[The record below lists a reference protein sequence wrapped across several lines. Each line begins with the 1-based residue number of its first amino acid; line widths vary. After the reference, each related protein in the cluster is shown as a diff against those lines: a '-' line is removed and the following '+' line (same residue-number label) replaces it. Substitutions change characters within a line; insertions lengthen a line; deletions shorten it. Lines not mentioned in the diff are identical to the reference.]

1 MFYRRYFILVL
12 ITSWCDS
19 GNFANDDNQW
29 PSGNF
34 GLPKAK
40 TGCPGDWKSGWREGW
55 RFQDMEDGYPS
66 SVASVENHMAVTFP
80 FRRSGI
86 NINRTFCMLNQI
98 NKKTRSWPK
107 GTYCIYKSRNT
118 ICPNG
123 MSHGFVKWD
132 DENKYNINKKGGYLP
147 DGIYNRDTRIY
158 YCCQTNGNWY
168 DSIELPVI
176 KPFYLLTS
184 SSLLS
189 PKCQM
194 VMWATS
200 QMEYILFNTEHNNN
214 RDYFSGNHVF
224 EDTSATYN
232 SRTKLYYCYYK
243 DCRDSLIGPSG
254 SISSYNIAQNEM
266 DPHSQYCSWLITV
279 AETFVISLKFSILNI
294 PQCNDAFLFIY
305 NGPNNTSPLLGKY
318 CGQNATAGM
327 EIRSSTNYLFIVGN
341 SGSYGSR
348 LKSVFD
354 FHADYNSEH
363 AVCHRDVIENSGT
376 LKSPIIDT
384 PVGYPRRSNCSW
396 LITVDVDNIIMLN
409 FSMLNVGDDDLT
421 IYDGINSSA
430 PLLRRYFENSKYNT
444 SLVSSTNSIYILLK
458 FVNYKRTDF
467 VLEYNNQPR
476 PTEEGKTTTLPSSF
490 TFASTTQ
497 DHEKRAKSRE
507 NQRTTYIIVAVVI
520 AGLVLVIVVIVII
533 FLIRKKRIGTNKTFF
548 ATNLSYS
555 FRKETRTKSKNDEST
570 EYAVPSSPQE
580 KIWNSGS
587 KICKEGRN
595 PIYHPADDGESTAL
609 YSSTDDHSIYV
620 NEYRAADSKNPLYA
634 AGVSPGGSNEYA
646 EPDTSQNQ
654 EVVYTEPDV

>member
-363 AVCHRDVIENSGT
+363 AE
-376 LKSPIIDT
+376 
-384 PVGYPRRSNCSW
+384 
-396 LITVDVDNIIMLN
+396 
-409 FSMLNVGDDDLT
+409 
-421 IYDGINSSA
+421 
-430 PLLRRYFENSKYNT
+430 
-444 SLVSSTNSIYILLK
+444 
-458 FVNYKRTDF
+458 
-467 VLEYNNQPR
+467 
-476 PTEEGKTTTLPSSF
+476 EEGKTTTLPSSF